1 MMYYKTDMDL
11 NNLQI
16 KHDELDKQ
24 IKKLYNTTRMDDVE
38 LKALKIE
45 KLKLK
50 DQIEKAVRR

>member
-1 MMYYKTDMDL
+1 MDL

-16 KHDELDKQ
+16 KHNELDTQ
-24 IKKLYNTTRMDDVE
+24 SKKLYNTTRMDDVE

>member
-1 MMYYKTDMDL
+1 MDL
-11 NNLQI
+11 LNLKN

-24 IKKLYNTTRMDDVE
+24 IKKLYNTTRIDNVE
-38 LKALKIE
+38 LKALMIE

>member
-1 MMYYKTDMDL
+1 MYWKTDMDL

-16 KHDELDKQ
+16 KHNELDKQ

>member
-1 MMYYKTDMDL
+1 MDL
-11 NNLQI
+11 NNLQN

>member
-1 MMYYKTDMDL
+1 MDL
-11 NNLQI
+11 NNLQMR
-16 KHDELDKQ
+16 HDKLDKQ
-24 IKKLYNTTRMDDVE
+24 IKKLYNTTRIDNVE

>member
-1 MMYYKTDMDL
+1 MYWKTDMDL

>member
-1 MMYYKTDMDL
+1 MDL
-11 NNLQI
+11 LNLKN
-16 KHDELDKQ
+16 KHDELHKQ
-24 IKKLYNTTRMDDVE
+24 IKKLYNTTRIDNVE

>member
-1 MMYYKTDMDL
+1 MDL
-11 NNLQI
+11 LNLKN

-24 IKKLYNTTRMDDVE
+24 IKKLYNTKRMDDIE
-38 LKALKIE
+38 LKTLKIQ